1 MPPPGHKAHLKNS
14 NVARLHWHHNSGQEK
29 EIWTFISCFDSI
41 LEVQSWCWIC
51 TREITIDHDHV
62 GLLEILQ
69 LMGLAKGR
77 VVLALEGGYNLVSI
91 SNSYLACMQALL
103 GDANPR
109 NSYEWD
115 LLPESLDIIEQ
126 VLILHFY
133 KCFEYKSHTWGRYNY
148 IYIFIVNFLVCVC
161 VREGEMLVVRIKAS
175 QALRQLMFSWYA
187 MFIWC

>member
-1 MPPPGHKAHLKNS
+1 MLQDPLLCLHLDTKLILKS
-14 NVARLHWHHNSGQEK
+14 SYVARLHWHHNTGQEK
-29 EIWTFISCFDSI
+29 EIWTSISCFDST
-41 LEVQSWCWIC
+41 LAVQSWCWIS
-51 TREITIDHDHV
+51 TREITIDNDHV

-115 LLPESLDIIEQ
+115 LLPESLDLIEQ
-126 VLILHFY
+126 VLILHIFE
-133 KCFEYKSHTWGRYNY
+133 CFEYKSHT
-148 IYIFIVNFLVCVC
+148 
-161 VREGEMLVVRIKAS
+161 
-175 QALRQLMFSWYA
+175 
-187 MFIWC
+187 